1 MAKAKH
7 GLSKNERLFRKDEF
21 DRIFKTGN
29 KLKLNNVYVVYAPNH
44 LNYCRM
50 GISVK
55 KSFGNAVKRNK
66 AKRIIREFFRT
77 SKECLPRGYDF
88 IFIPGEGFLEHNRE
102 DRESIRGKLESLVSR
117 N

>member
-1 MAKAKH
+1 MAKAKL
-7 GLSKNERLFRKDEF
+7 GLSKNERLLRKHEF

-29 KLKLNNVYVVYAPNH
+29 KLKLNYVYVIYAPNH

-77 SKECLPRGYDF
+77 SKACLPRGYDF
-88 IFIPGEGFLEHNRE
+88 IFIPREGFLEH
-102 DRESIRGKLESLVSR
+102 DREVRKSLSGKLESLVSR